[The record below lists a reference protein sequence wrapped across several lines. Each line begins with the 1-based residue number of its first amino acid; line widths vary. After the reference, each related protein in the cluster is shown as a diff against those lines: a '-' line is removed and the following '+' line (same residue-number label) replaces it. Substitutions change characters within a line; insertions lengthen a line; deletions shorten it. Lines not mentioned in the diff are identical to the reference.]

1 MHCFWGLAA
10 PQKSPVQPIWRT
22 GEIFRLALHLA
33 TGDSDV
39 VTGQSFTIA
48 GGLEGELR
56 PKVSKPVPPAAQ
68 CDAIDR
74 VLISLAN
81 DQSVSLVKSD
91 LHQMFKFS
99 QFQLGSLYKVSEMSA
114 AFVSP
119 YDMIITS

>member
-1 MHCFWGLAA
+1 MFLGTCRTPEITCPTDLENWGDIPAGA
-10 PQKSPVQPIWRT
+10 HR
-22 GEIFRLALHLA
+22 A

-99 QFQLGSLYKVSEMSA
+99 QFQLGSLYKVSEMGA

>member
-56 PKVSKPVPPAAQ
+56 PKVSKPVPP
-68 CDAIDR
+68 IDR

-99 QFQLGSLYKVSEMSA
+99 QFQLGSLYKVSEMCA